1 MKNDFPLRLVVSG
14 TLSFSSSIS
23 KTPVLQ
29 KYKYKFNKDTYMI
42 IFGHALL
49 ISFRESNR
57 AIGQQQELA

>member
-1 MKNDFPLRLVVSG
+1 MKNNSPLRLVVSG
-14 TLSFSSSIS
+14 TLSFSS
-23 KTPVLQ
+23 Q